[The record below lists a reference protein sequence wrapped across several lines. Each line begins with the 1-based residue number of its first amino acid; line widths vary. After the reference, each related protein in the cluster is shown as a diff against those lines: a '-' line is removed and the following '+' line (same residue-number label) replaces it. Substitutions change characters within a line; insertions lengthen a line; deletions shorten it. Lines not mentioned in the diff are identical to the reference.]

1 MDDRPIHKETCVF
14 NNLLVKCESRVFP
27 KQSTVDSLRGSD
39 RTPIRDLL
47 SHLRLNVACESH
59 LRALFQL
66 VFSYETTK
74 DQNGVMHEKCFV
86 ASCNPAIRAN
96 PVAFPFP
103 FVVSEAFKL
112 KGENITGDAVQI
124 LGRKD
129 GRVKALNANT
139 NFDNIIFQTTDMEI
153 RRRYNDYFKQNALL
167 QELIGKSESKK
178 EDLDEIVSRIIK
190 LHGPMNQSQTRMFDT
205 GEEYDAKFVQ
215 MIRNF
220 ISDSAF
226 NVGLPL
232 KYKENVNSVI
242 LAQIDRDRSNVFP
255 IPFASLPVFYQHMF
269 SLFEFNTLQSELDLT
284 PALQA
289 NYNLQA
295 LQQIPGSKN
304 NVVLD
309 SLANYQVS
317 LSTNKVDQVTFADD
331 QTDENRTT
339 TETCLLDNL
348 SRTGNLMLRTN
359 INCADEE
366 PENQAIPLVIAPANI
381 ILNLCTLNAEYF
393 NYSNDRPLNVA
404 TIMGN
409 LDQGYERPTPL
420 IVQGIRFTKPN
431 VSTFLEQWTAKGV
444 MESIESSKIDVGT
457 YGNYQ
462 YLARNNILKSQSIYT
477 NEVAKKIILRNNGS
491 IFLNR

>member
-27 KQSTVDSLRGSD
+27 KQSTIDSLRGSD

-103 FVVSEAFKL
+103 FVVSEAFK
-112 KGENITGDAVQI
+112 GENVPGDAVQI

-190 LHGPMNQSQTRMFDT
+190 LHGPMNQ
-205 GEEYDAKFVQ
+205 
-215 MIRNF
+215 
-220 ISDSAF
+220 
-226 NVGLPL
+226 
-232 KYKENVNSVI
+232 
-242 LAQIDRDRSNVFP
+242 
-255 IPFASLPVFYQHMF
+255 
-269 SLFEFNTLQSELDLT
+269 
-284 PALQA
+284 
-289 NYNLQA
+289 
-295 LQQIPGSKN
+295 
-304 NVVLD
+304 
-309 SLANYQVS
+309 
-317 LSTNKVDQVTFADD
+317 
-331 QTDENRTT
+331 
-339 TETCLLDNL
+339 
-348 SRTGNLMLRTN
+348 
-359 INCADEE
+359 
-366 PENQAIPLVIAPANI
+366 
-381 ILNLCTLNAEYF
+381 
-393 NYSNDRPLNVA
+393 
-404 TIMGN
+404 
-409 LDQGYERPTPL
+409 
-420 IVQGIRFTKPN
+420 
-431 VSTFLEQWTAKGV
+431 
-444 MESIESSKIDVGT
+444 
-457 YGNYQ
+457 
-462 YLARNNILKSQSIYT
+462 
-477 NEVAKKIILRNNGS
+477 
-491 IFLNR
+491 